1 MNGQIVTEGF
11 DEFYY
16 KNNSDCTWELVATE
30 ELKPGCPLNN
40 FHIEIK
46 VINFMDT
53 LI

>member
-30 ELKPGCPLNN
+30 ELKLGCPLRIYDH
-40 FHIEIK
+40 FLQVDIL
-46 VINFMDT
+46 T
-53 LI
+53 